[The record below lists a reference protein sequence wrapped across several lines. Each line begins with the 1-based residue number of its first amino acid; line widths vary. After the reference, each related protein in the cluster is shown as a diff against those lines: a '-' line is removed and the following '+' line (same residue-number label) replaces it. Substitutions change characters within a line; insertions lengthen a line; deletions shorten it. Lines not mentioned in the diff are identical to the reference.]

1 MELALWEMVV
11 DLSLPWEEGLSPV
24 WSHLEPSILNQY
36 PHLPPWA
43 LWGLS

>member
-1 MELALWEMVV
+1 MEPALWEMVV
-11 DLSLPWEEGLSPV
+11 DLSLLWEEGLVLCGLIWSPAL
-24 WSHLEPSILNQY
+24 HQY